1 MKVKNFKI
9 NIVVQQWEEK
19 SLITV
24 EKDFTIKSLREQMNL
39 PEGCEFFCKWI
50 QLPDCAVIE
59 DWDLIEVKS
68 DVLAMIDKLQKDFVG
83 LVKRVNSK
91 Q

>member
-9 NIVVQQWEEK
+9 NVIVEQWWEK

-24 EKDFTIKSLREQMNL
+24 EENFTIKSLREQMNL
-39 PEGCEFFCKWI
+39 PEGCEFFCEWI

-59 DWDLIEVKS
+59 DWDCIEVKS
-68 DVLAMIDKLQKDFVG
+68 DVLAMIDKLQKDFAAMI
-83 LVKRVNSK
+83 KWAKN